1 MPVYGIEVDT
11 STTGAVPSVGQFIYV
26 VKDAVAESHGAR
38 GYFMQYTLTNSSID
52 AVELFQVGSNAMKS
66 FP

>member
-1 MPVYGIEVDT
+1 MPGYGIELDT

-38 GYFMQYTLTNSSID
+38 GYYMEYTLTNADTTPI
-52 AVELFQVGSNAMKS
+52 ELFQVGSNAMKS

>member
-1 MPVYGIEVDT
+1 M
-11 STTGAVPSVGQFIYV
+11 GQFIYV

-38 GYFMQYTLTNSSID
+38 GYYMEYTLTNADTTPI
-52 AVELFQVGSNAMKS
+52 ELFQVGSNAMKS